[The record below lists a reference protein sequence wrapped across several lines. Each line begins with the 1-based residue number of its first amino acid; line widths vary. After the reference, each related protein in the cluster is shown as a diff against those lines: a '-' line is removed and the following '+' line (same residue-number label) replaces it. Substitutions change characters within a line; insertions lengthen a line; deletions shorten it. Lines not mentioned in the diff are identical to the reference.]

1 MDEILLYGAH
11 GIIASSPPLL
21 QLRVCA
27 AYASVLTHRTL
38 RTLNLAK
45 PQRMRFCCSH
55 LQRRHGIMDDV
66 MVLTLLYIGVF
77 CPVKENIEIQ
87 ATSFERLRPYRMNE
101 ASENGEVSAAI
112 ESMGKHGSINS
123 YFYVRLSAQLLAQLP
138 AFNTMKFLLSEGGS
152 WNLIFYTGTD
162 KYTYPF
168 PAEEMEKL
176 CTAHGIIIH
185 H

>member
-1 MDEILLYGAH
+1 M
-11 GIIASSPPLL
+11 
-21 QLRVCA
+21 
-27 AYASVLTHRTL
+27 
-38 RTLNLAK
+38 
-45 PQRMRFCCSH
+45 
-55 LQRRHGIMDDV
+55 
-66 MVLTLLYIGVF
+66 
-77 CPVKENIEIQ
+77 KENIEIL
-87 ATSFERLRPYRMNE
+87 ATCFERIRPYRMNE

-123 YFYVRLSAQLLAQLP
+123 YFYVKLSAQLLAQLP
-138 AFNTMKFLLSEGGS
+138 AFNTMKFCFRMRSPGTH
-152 WNLIFYTGTD
+152 FYTGTD

>member
-27 AYASVLTHRTL
+27 AYASVLKHRTL

-45 PQRMRFCCSH
+45 PQRMRFRCGH

-77 CPVKENIEIQ
+77 CPVKENIEIL
-87 ATSFERLRPYRMNE
+87 ATCFERIRPYRMNE

-123 YFYVRLSAQLLAQLP
+123 YFYVKLSAQLLAQLP
-138 AFNTMKFLLSEGGS
+138 AFNTMKFLLSDGGS
-152 WNLIFYTGTD
+152 WNLIFYTGTAN
-162 KYTYPF
+162 TRIF
-168 PAEEMEKL
+168 SQQL

>member
-45 PQRMRFCCSH
+45 PQRMRFCCGH

-77 CPVKENIEIQ
+77 CPVKENIEIL
-87 ATSFERLRPYRMNE
+87 TTCFERIRPYRMN
-101 ASENGEVSAAI
+101 
-112 ESMGKHGSINS
+112 
-123 YFYVRLSAQLLAQLP
+123 
-138 AFNTMKFLLSEGGS
+138 
-152 WNLIFYTGTD
+152 
-162 KYTYPF
+162 
-168 PAEEMEKL
+168 
-176 CTAHGIIIH
+176 
-185 H
+185 

>member
-11 GIIASSPPLL
+11 GIIVSSPPLL

-66 MVLTLLYIGVF
+66 MVLTSLYRGVSTYIFAPLDFYDSKLFGYLKTVFAQYHLLHIPRYIA
-77 CPVKENIEIQ
+77 PQ
-87 ATSFERLRPYRMNE
+87 PDT
-101 ASENGEVSAAI
+101 AAR
-112 ESMGKHGSINS
+112 SDSLTRK
-123 YFYVRLSAQLLAQLP
+123 
-138 AFNTMKFLLSEGGS
+138 GGRS
-152 WNLIFYTGTD
+152 VQPD
-162 KYTYPF
+162 R
-168 PAEEMEKL
+168 
-176 CTAHGIIIH
+176 
-185 H
+185 